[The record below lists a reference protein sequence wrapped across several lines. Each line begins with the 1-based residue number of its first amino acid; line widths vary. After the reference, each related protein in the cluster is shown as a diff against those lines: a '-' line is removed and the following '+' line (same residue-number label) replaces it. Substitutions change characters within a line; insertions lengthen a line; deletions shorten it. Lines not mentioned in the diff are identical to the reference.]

1 MTTPEVPEENA
12 AVVPDSPQTPVP
24 SPQPE
29 ATEAVAE
36 APAAPAPEAP
46 DATAPAAEAPAAE
59 APAAPAAPAAEAPAA
74 PAAPAAAEGEA
85 APETIDEKAAR
96 SRRRERRTLSHG
108 QAHIR
113 ATFNNTV
120 ITISDLQGNTILW
133 TSGGS
138 VGFKGSRKS
147 TPYAAQVA
155 AEQAAR
161 QAGEYGIRKVDV
173 IVRGSGSGRETAV
186 RTLQAMGLEVT
197 GIKDVTPLPHNGCR
211 PKKRRGN

>member
-1 MTTPEVPEENA
+1 MTTPETPQEENA
-12 AVVPDSPQTPVP
+12 VVEPASPPSPDP

-29 ATEAVAE
+29 AIEAVAEAPAAEAPAEAPAVE

-46 DATAPAAEAPAAE
+46 AAE
-59 APAAPAAPAAEAPAA
+59 APAAPTAPVAPAAEEAP
-74 PAAPAAAEGEA
+74 
-85 APETIDEKAAR
+85 PEPIDEKAAR